1 MSGSDLG
8 HGVGRMFTPR
18 NCVFTEAE
26 VEGDPPGAAAGGES
40 SMEDHTLTPPCL
52 VHVR

>member
-8 HGVGRMFTPR
+8 HGVEHIFTPR

-40 SMEDHTLTPPCL
+40 SMEDHTLTPLCL
-52 VHVR
+52 FHVR